1 MFLCLLNN
9 DLHVCMNKYIP
20 NLESDV
26 NTAHKVDANGKAKGD
41 EGEYV
46 DWSQSIFIVALG

>member
-1 MFLCLLNN
+1 MFLCLLN

-26 NTAHKVDANGKAKGD
+26 NTAHKVDANGKAEGD